1 MKLFKSLL
9 NAASSKL
16 STGQVITLTRIFRQD
31 DLIRFAEF
39 TGDPNPIHRNAL
51 PAESFVNGA
60 LLNATTAG
68 IIGGHFPGYVVTWQ
82 EFRFPNRCRCD
93 EEVRF
98 EVRVEELRKI
108 VRLSYECTQRGQPV
122 FAGAA
127 KLFGVATAA
136 APTTVNGS

>member
-1 MKLFKSLL
+1 MKLFKALL
-9 NAASSKL
+9 NATIKF
-16 STGQVITLTRIFRQD
+16 STGQVITLTRTFRQD

-39 TGDPNPIHRNAL
+39 TGDPNPIHRNST
-51 PAESFVNGA
+51 ESFVNGA

-68 IIGGHFPGYVVTWQ
+68 IIGTHFPGYVVTWQ

-127 KLFGVATAA
+127 KLYGVAA
-136 APTTVNGS
+136 VKG